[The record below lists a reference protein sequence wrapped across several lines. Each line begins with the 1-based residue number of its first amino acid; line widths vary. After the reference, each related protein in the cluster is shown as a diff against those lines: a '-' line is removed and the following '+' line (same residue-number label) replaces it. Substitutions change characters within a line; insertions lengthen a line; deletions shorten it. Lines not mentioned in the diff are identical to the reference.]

1 MVWQS
6 HSGYRVARLSV
17 GGDHPPGFQR
27 LFAVSTGIAFTNQLT
42 ETHVRQNRIL
52 DNGSGVALGD
62 VDGDGRCDVYLCS
75 LAGENR
81 LYRNL
86 GDWKFKDITE
96 EAGVGCAGQS
106 STGAVLADVDG
117 DGDLDLLVNSIG
129 GGTRLFLND
138 GRGRF
143 HENIGSGLVP
153 RGGSHSL
160 TLADINGDGFLDLY
174 VVNYRANTFKD
185 SESSTKVRLRSI
197 NGQLTVPPEHAEQYT
212 IAPTPSGNALI
223 EVGEPDRFYLGDGKG
238 HFVEQAWTSGRF
250 LDFDGKALLQ
260 PLRDW
265 GLSAQFRDINGD
277 GSPDLYVCNDFFSP
291 DRIWLNDGQGHF
303 RPIPGQAVRKT
314 SFASMSVEFGDLNRD
329 GYDEFMVVDM
339 LARDHTNRMVQRSNF
354 ELEPNPWWGWPL
366 DRDGPTARPQ
376 TFRNTLQVNR
386 GDSTFMETAY
396 FSGMFASDWSWGC
409 LFLDVDLDGY
419 EDILIVNGHGHDST
433 DSDALRAVGLSATG
447 LAEMRFPVLSL
458 PHVAYRN
465 LGGMRFEEVGKQWG
479 FDWKGVSQGMA
490 VGDLDNDGDLD
501 VVINNLNMEASVLRN
516 EGSGRRLAVRLK
528 GSGGNTQ
535 GIGAKLR
542 VKGGPVEQTQ
552 EVISGGRYLSGAD
565 PLRVF
570 AVGGGSNLVL
580 EVEWRSG
587 KRSEVRGLE
596 GNELVEVEEAGAVE
610 GKVHEKGV
618 EPTLFEEVSG
628 RLNLQH
634 HEAEFDDFERQA
646 LMPWRLSQL
655 GPGVVWFDLNGDGV
669 DDLIMGSGRGGRL
682 RVMAGNGKGGF
693 GEVSSSA
700 LEGVVEDDL
709 TGMVAWS
716 AEAGSA
722 SLRVGKANYE
732 SGRTNGESVLGYE
745 VFFGEIKAGEVLEG
759 SESSTGPL
767 ALADMDGDGDVDLFV
782 GGRVI
787 GGEYPRGA
795 SSRVYRNEGGRMILD
810 EANSRKLA
818 GVGLVSGAVW
828 TDLDGD
834 GYPELVLA
842 CEWGGIRVYGNK
854 GGELTER
861 SRELGLESYL
871 GLWTGVTAGD
881 FDADGRMDLVVGNWG
896 RNTVYEESVGKELR
910 LYHGDVDGNG
920 SWDIIEAQWDPGL
933 GKVVP
938 RRDWKT
944 VGKAIPMVQERF
956 NSYGAYGRAGV
967 EEIYGSRLGALK
979 ELRVKTLES
988 VVLLN
993 RGGKF
998 EAKPLPFE
1006 AQVAPVFGL
1015 CVGDYDGDGH
1025 EDLFVAQNF
1034 FGTDRE
1040 TGRYDAGRGQWLQG
1054 DGHGGWRAVPG
1065 QESGVKVYGEQRGA
1079 ALSDFDG
1086 DGRVDLAVSQNGAGM
1101 ALYRNR
1107 GGRPGLRVRLS
1118 GPAGNANGLGAILRV
1133 GEEGKPGAARELHG
1147 GGGYWSQDSCTTVL
1161 ARPLNPKSLVLQ
1173 VAWPGGRTRL
1183 HPIPLDAHEVEA
1195 SVDGSLKVVR

>member
-1 MVWQS
+1 MP
-6 HSGYRVARLSV
+6 LSSS
-17 GGDHPPGFQR
+17 
-27 LFAVSTGIAFTNQLT
+27 LTGIQFTNRLT
-42 ETHVRQNRIL
+42 SAQIAGNRL
-52 DNGSGVALGD
+52 MEDGSGVALGD
-62 VDGDGRCDVYLCS
+62 INGDGRCDIFLCS
-75 LAGENR
+75 LSGDNR
-81 LYRNL
+81 LYLNQ
-86 GDWKFKDITE
+86 GDWRFKDITE
-96 EAGVGCAGQS
+96 EAGVRCAGQS
-106 STGAVLADVDG
+106 STGAVLEDMNG
-117 DGDLDLLVNSIG
+117 DGNLDLLVNSLG
-129 GGTRLFLND
+129 GGTRLFFND
-138 GRGRF
+138 GKGHF
-143 HENIGSGLVP
+143 HENSGSGLIP

-160 TLADINGDGFLDLY
+160 AVGDVDGDGHLDIY
-174 VVNYRANTFKD
+174 VANYRSTTAKD
-185 SESSTKVRLRSI
+185 FPVHVKLKQSKGHWSVPVEHRDQFIVET
-197 NGQLTVPPEHAEQYT
+197 GPGGTVV
-212 IAPTPSGNALI
+212 LL
-223 EVGEPDRFYLGDGKG
+223 EVGESDVLYLGDGQG
-238 HFVEQAWTSGRF
+238 HFQPQSWTQGHF
-250 LDFDGKALLQ
+250 LDESGHALKEA
-260 PLRDW
+260 PRDW
-265 GLSAQFRDINGD
+265 GLSVQIRDINGD
-277 GSPDLYVCNDFFSP
+277 GLPDIYVCNDYFTP
-291 DRIWLNDGQGHF
+291 DRIWINQGHGTF
-303 RPIPGQAVRKT
+303 RLLPRLAVRKT
-314 SFASMSVEFGDLNRD
+314 SWASMG
-329 GYDEFMVVDM
+329 VDM
-339 LARDHTNRMVQRSNF
+339 SDI
-354 ELEPNPWWGWPL
+354 
-366 DRDGPTARPQ
+366 DRDGHPEMFVTEMLSRDFSRRKIQHSLLEIQALPQ
-376 TFRNTLQVNR
+376 WGWGWNPVDWESRTQAMRNTLEWNR
-386 GDSTFMETAY
+386 GDGTFAEIGELA
-396 FSGMFASDWSWGC
+396 GIHASEWSWGC

-419 EDILIVNGHGHDST
+419 EDLLVANGHSRDLANSDSLAQM
-433 DSDALRAVGLSATG
+433 DKLPAAADATAREKTLGIFPPLPLSHIA
-447 LAEMRFPVLSL
+447 F
-458 PHVAYRN
+458 RN
-465 LGGMRFEEVGKQWG
+465 QGNRMFKDMSQAWG
-479 FDWKGVSQGMA
+479 FNLKSAATGMA

-501 VVINNLNMEASVLRN
+501 VVINNLNGEASILRN
-516 EGSGRRLAVRLK
+516 EGSGKRLAVRLK
-528 GSGGNTQ
+528 GAGGNTQ

-542 VKGGPVEQTQ
+542 VRGGPVEQTQ

-596 GNELVEVEEAGAVE
+596 GNELVEVEESGAGERRVE
-610 GKVHEKGV
+610 TKPEV
-618 EPTLFEEVSG
+618 PTMYEEVSG

-634 HEAEFDDFERQA
+634 HETEFDDFERQP

-669 DDLIMGSGRGGRL
+669 DDLIVGSGRGGRL

-693 GEVSSSA
+693 GEVNSSA
-700 LEGVVEDDL
+700 LEGMAGDDL

-722 SLRVGKANYE
+722 SLRVGMANYE
-732 SGRTNGESVLGYE
+732 SGRTNGVSVLGYE
-745 VFFGEIKAGEVLEG
+745 VFFGEIKSGETLAGN
-759 SESSTGPL
+759 ESSTGPL
-767 ALADMDGDGDVDLFV
+767 ALADMDGDGDLDLFV
-782 GGRVI
+782 GGRVM
-787 GGEYPRGA
+787 GGQYPRAA
-795 SSRVYRNEGGRMILD
+795 SSRIYRNEGGRMILD

-842 CEWGGIRVYGNK
+842 CEWGGIRVYGNQ
-854 GGELTER
+854 GGELNER
-861 SRELGLESYL
+861 TSELGLESYL

-881 FDADGRMDLVVGNWG
+881 FDGDGRMDLVVGNWG
-896 RNTVYEESVGKELR
+896 RNTVYEESIGKELR

-944 VGKAIPMVQERF
+944 VGQAIPMVQERF
-956 NSYGAYGRAGV
+956 NSYGAYGRSSV
-967 EEIYGSRLGALK
+967 EEIYGTPLGSLQ

-1015 CVGDYDGDGH
+1015 CVGDYDGDGK

-1086 DGRVDLAVSQNGAGM
+1086 DGRVDLAVSQNAAGM

-1118 GPAGNANGLGAILRV
+1118 GPVGNANGLGAIVRL
-1133 GEEGKPGAARELHG
+1133 GEEGKLGAARELHG
-1147 GGGYWSQDSCTTVL
+1147 GGGYWSQDSSTTVM
-1161 ARPLNPKSLVLQ
+1161 ARPSNPKSLMLQ
-1173 VAWPGGRTRL
+1173 VAWPGGRSQQY
-1183 HPIPLDAHEVEA
+1183 PVPAAAQEVEA
-1195 SVDGSLKVVR
+1195 SIDGSLKVVR